1 MSTELKSRSKG
12 YNLTRFAKGGPGNMG
27 LAIGRGWNQPS
38 LNTDLVEIEEM
49 FRTGDFSRL
58 DLLGLL
64 DETVELLKVDIAQFS
79 ITKGNGMEAY

>member
-27 LAIGRGWNQPS
+27 LAIGRGYNQPS

-49 FRTGDFSRL
+49 FTSDDFSRL
-58 DLLGLL
+58 DLLDLL
-64 DETVELLKVDIAQFS
+64 DETVALLKVDLAQFAL
-79 ITKGNGMEAY
+79 TKGKGMEAY